1 MNQKQQFVV
10 TDEMITH
17 FNLFRQNILGKEF
30 KREDMKKEIEKKM
43 GWKVWDGLFM
53 ALTSGVN
60 PPIIRVKR
68 GFYTVNSSPVYK
80 QRLQTCFDS
89 HREKNKKYQENRDN
103 NSLESLIKDAITL
116 LKNNGYKILKPK
128 TEYVEV

>member
-1 MNQKQQFVV
+1 MNQKQQLTV

-53 ALTSGVN
+53 ALTSGTN
-60 PPIIRVKR
+60 PPIIRIKR
-68 GFYTVNSSPVYK
+68 GVYTVNPNPVYK
-80 QRLQTCFDS
+80 QRLQTCFDN
-89 HREKNKKYQENRDN
+89 HKEKNKEYQEKRDN
-103 NSLESLIKDAITL
+103 TSLENLIKDAITL
-116 LKNNGYKILKPK
+116 LKNNGYKILKQK
-128 TEYVEV
+128 IEYIEV